1 MRHEC
6 MRGALGNDIGIMA
19 EHGTNEMTNGP
30 TDWNRGPIGAPSK
43 EGHGVIIQANKGRSY
58 QDYRVPRAA
67 SRSPLPSSS
76 HPSRGLLAPCLPV
89 ITGPNCSLFL
99 LLSFSFA
106 IVISPLSTGPLSSFK
121 MPPASRLY
129 VSFVP
134 HHRSTSRCS
143 SFTLSLRCPSLPSR
157 LMLPMPV
164 DHSFRAALSI
174 NLDRVAFYRFL
185 NTACPER
192 LSTDNSSEIDRSDGE
207 FPVEFF
213 FYPFLSLSF
222 PRDVLL
228 ARASIVFILRTARGH
243 ERVTNFR
250 RPRERK

>member
-43 EGHGVIIQANKGRSY
+43 EGHGVIIQANKGRFY

-106 IVISPLSTGPLSSFK
+106 TVISLYLPDLSRPLRCHPLVSFTSPSSLTFVRRLGAPPSPFPSAVLLS
-121 MPPASRLY
+121 PPAS
-129 VSFVP
+129 
-134 HHRSTSRCS
+134 CC
-143 SFTLSLRCPSLPSR
+143 RCPSIIPSEP
-157 LMLPMPV
+157 L
-164 DHSFRAALSI
+164 
-174 NLDRVAFYRFL
+174 YR
-185 NTACPER
+185 
-192 LSTDNSSEIDRSDGE
+192 
-207 FPVEFF
+207 
-213 FYPFLSLSF
+213 
-222 PRDVLL
+222 
-228 ARASIVFILRTARGH
+228 
-243 ERVTNFR
+243 
-250 RPRERK
+250 